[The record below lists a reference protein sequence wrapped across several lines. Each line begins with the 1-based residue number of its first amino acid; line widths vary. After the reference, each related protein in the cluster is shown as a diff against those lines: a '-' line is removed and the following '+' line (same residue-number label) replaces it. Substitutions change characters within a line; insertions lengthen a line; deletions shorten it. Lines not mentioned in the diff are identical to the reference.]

1 LYNNLNSCYSLTLN
15 MCIYYF
21 LLWLEGL
28 TKLLRKASEKHK
40 EDFEDQV
47 VGLILDISLGDGV

>member
-1 LYNNLNSCYSLTLN
+1 